1 MALEQFVALLDLPGL
16 AGNDMATAGAA
27 IDRQFKEAEQGLA
40 MAGHPLPQTIAT
52 PAGRAGVQQV
62 LAAMKVVQDLIGV
75 QLAPAAGLSV
85 GFNALDG
92 D

>member
-1 MALEQFVALLDLPGL
+1 
-16 AGNDMATAGAA
+16 
-27 IDRQFKEAEQGLA
+27 
-40 MAGHPLPQTIAT
+40 MAGHPLPQTIAKPT
-52 PAGRAGVQQV
+52 GRAGVQQV
-62 LAAMKVVQDLIGV
+62 LAAMRIVQDLIGV